1 VVAWQ
6 IGQHCSEQYKE
17 NKMNTNETVEEYF
30 RFVERERLWKRARY
44 YMNNLFQGLSFEG
57 KKVLDIGGGTGL
69 FSFYAASMGAKKV
82 ICLEPEAEGST
93 NGVRQR
99 FKEIKSALRIS
110 TPVEQYATTI
120 QCFNDTSEKFD
131 IILSH
136 NSINHFDEEA
146 CVNLMSDPQA
156 KETYCRIFKTLN
168 SLAENG
174 AKLVVADFTRRNFW
188 DLCHL
193 TNPFVPT
200 IEWEKHAHP
209 KEWAELLADAGF
221 CNPQIR
227 WLPFNRLGHPGQL
240 ILGNPAAAY
249 FLNSFFCL
257 TMDKRT

>member
-1 VVAWQ
+1 M
-6 IGQHCSEQYKE
+6 
-17 NKMNTNETVEEYF
+17 NKHEAVEEYF
-30 RFVERERLWKRARY
+30 SLVVREGLFSKRVKY
-44 YMNNLFQGLSFEG
+44 YMNNLFQELSFDG
-57 KKVLDIGGGTGL
+57 KRVLDIGGGTGL
-69 FSFYAASMGAKKV
+69 YSFYAASMGAKKV

-99 FKEIKSALRIS
+99 FKEIKSALRVS

-120 QCFNDTSEKFD
+120 QCFNDSDEKFD

-136 NSINHFDEEA
+136 NSINHLDEEA

-156 KETYCRIFKTLN
+156 KKTYCKIFKKLG

-174 AKLVVADFTRRNFW
+174 AKLIVADSSRHNFW

-193 TNPFVPT
+193 KNRFVPS

-209 KEWAELLADAGF
+209 KEWARLLADAGF

-227 WLPFNRLGHPGQL
+227 WLSFNRLGHPGQL
-240 ILGNPAAAY
+240 VLGNSVASY
-249 FLNSFFCL
+249 FLDSSFCL
-257 TMDKRT
+257 TMDKMDVMNVPQ